1 MFMSSNLLSLRY
13 FFCSKAAN
21 AWCRPVDGNH
31 ELNGAGVCPDLWP
44 KRSPTVIMVLFA
56 AYIAN
61 ICKDPLVNK
70 TASH

>member
-1 MFMSSNLLSLRY
+1 MLGVGLLTAIMIGTVLAY
-13 FFCSKAAN
+13 ALIFGPN
-21 AWCRPVDGNH
+21 A
-31 ELNGAGVCPDLWP
+31 LSTL
-44 KRSPTVIMVLFA
+44 IMVLFA